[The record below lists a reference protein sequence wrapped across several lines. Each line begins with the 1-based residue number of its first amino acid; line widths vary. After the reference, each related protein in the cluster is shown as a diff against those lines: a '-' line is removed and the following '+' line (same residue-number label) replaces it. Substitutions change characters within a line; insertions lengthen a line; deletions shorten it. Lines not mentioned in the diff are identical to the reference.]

1 MYNLHT
7 SYNLHNSYNLNK
19 SYTKVNS
26 LKYKKTND
34 ISLQFFV
41 YIKIFCIIF
50 SIYKKWQ
57 INVIKNKKKDSKK
70 NHV

>member
-1 MYNLHT
+1 MYNLHS

-26 LKYKKTND
+26 LKYKRTND

-50 SIYKKWQ
+50 SIYKKW
-57 INVIKNKKKDSKK
+57 
-70 NHV
+70 

>member
-1 MYNLHT
+1 MYNLHS

-26 LKYKKTND
+26 LKYKRTND

-57 INVIKNKKKDSKK
+57 INVIKNTKKDSKK

>member
-19 SYTKVNS
+19 SYTEVNS

-34 ISLQFFV
+34 IYLQFFV
-41 YIKIFCIIF
+41 YIKIF
-50 SIYKKWQ
+50 
-57 INVIKNKKKDSKK
+57 
-70 NHV
+70 

>member
-1 MYNLHT
+1 MYNLHS

-26 LKYKKTND
+26 LKCKRTND
-34 ISLQFFV
+34 VSLQFFV

-57 INVIKNKKKDSKK
+57 INVIKNTKKDSKK